1 MAKGTQLR
9 DYQTAILARLED
21 AKKAG
26 ATAQAGYLGVV
37 IGSKNVLVN
46 LQEISETLP
55 VSGIHRVPVV
65 KPWFLGVANVRGVLY
80 AINDLAQMLEQTYT
94 NISSEAR
101 LLLMNEA
108 ITSNVAFV
116 VDRMI
121 GLRKLDEMKPIE
133 MKPGEMKSGEMKP
146 GEEAAEESV
155 CLKAQTYQDED
166 NQIWHML
173 DCDKLVR
180 SKEFAVPNV
189 V

>member
-1 MAKGTQLR
+1 MAKGSQLR
-9 DYQTAILARLED
+9 DYQTAILARLEE

-26 ATAQAGYLGVV
+26 AAAQAGYLGVV

-94 NISSEAR
+94 TISSEAR
-101 LLLMNEA
+101 LLLMSET

-116 VDRMI
+116 VDKMI
-121 GLRKLDEMKPIE
+121 GLRKLDEMKLT
-133 MKPGEMKSGEMKP
+133 EMKS

-155 CLKAQTYQDED
+155 CLKTQTYQDEE
-166 NQIWHML
+166 NKVWHML

-180 SKEFAVPNV
+180 SKEFAVPNIV
-189 V
+189 

>member
-1 MAKGTQLR
+1 MAKGSNLR
-9 DYQTAILARLED
+9 DYQTSILARLED

-26 ATAQAGYLGVV
+26 AEAPAGYLGVV

-55 VSGIHRVPVV
+55 VADIQRVPIV

-80 AINDLAQMLEQTYT
+80 AINDLAQMLENSFTS
-94 NISSEAR
+94 ISSNAR
-101 LLLMNEA
+101 MLLMSDVV
-108 ITSNVAFV
+108 TSNVAFV

-121 GLRKLDEMKPIE
+121 GLRKLDDMQLRA
-133 MKPGEMKSGEMKP
+133 
-146 GEEAAEESV
+146 EAAEESA
-155 CLKAQTYQDED
+155 CLKTQTYQDNE
-166 NQIWHML
+166 NRVWHML

-180 SKEFAVPNV
+180 SKEFATPYV